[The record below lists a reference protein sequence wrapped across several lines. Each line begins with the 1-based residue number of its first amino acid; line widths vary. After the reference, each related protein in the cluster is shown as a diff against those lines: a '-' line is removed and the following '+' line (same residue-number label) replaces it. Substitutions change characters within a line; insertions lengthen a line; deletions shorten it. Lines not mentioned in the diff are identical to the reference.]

1 MKTVIFQLFFITFFL
16 LSSNWAFASSDP
28 KAQFNQRYPNEK
40 IALIKTEDIN
50 ADKKTESFILTK
62 SGKLYLINSKG
73 IIVFIQDEIY
83 SDDDF
88 EEPNIQI
95 FSPAK
100 NEKHVAVT
108 YNYYPSN
115 TKLYVYKLENGTLKP
130 KLSIMGD
137 LEVRI
142 EPNGEILEFWKKYR
156 PVVGGW
162 DSALA
167 TYKWDAKYGKYRGT
181 GQLP

>member
-1 MKTVIFQLFFITFFL
+1 MRTAIFQLIFITLFL

-50 ADKKTESFILTK
+50 SDKKTESFILTE
-62 SGKLYLINSKG
+62 SGKFYLINSKG

-83 SDDDF
+83 SDEYF

-108 YNYYPSN
+108 YNYAPSN
-115 TKLYVYKLENGTLKP
+115 TKLYVYKLEYGTLKP

-142 EPNGEILEFWKKYR
+142 EPNGEILEFWKN
-156 PVVGGW
+156 PLSHADAWGL
-162 DSALA
+162 SLA

>member
-1 MKTVIFQLFFITFFL
+1 MRTAIFQLIFITFFL

-62 SGKLYLINSKG
+62 SGKFYLINSKG
-73 IIVFIQDEIY
+73 IIVFIQDGIY
-83 SDDDF
+83 SEEDF

-95 FSPAK
+95 FSPTK

-108 YNYYPSN
+108 YNYFPSI
-115 TKLYVYKLENGTLKP
+115 TAMYVYKLEYGTLKP

-137 LEVRI
+137 LGIRI
-142 EPNGEILEFWKKYR
+142 KSNGEILEFWKKYR

-162 DSALA
+162 DSALT
-167 TYKWDAKYGKYRGT
+167 TYKWDSKYDKYR
-181 GQLP
+181 